1 MNTVIAVKSLIT
13 AGILCCATLSWPV
26 MSQQFSLV
34 NSNNTPMA
42 NMVVYLTPTSPSSAK
57 KIAPESTQP
66 PIEIHQENKQ
76 FSPYIT
82 VIQQGYQLK
91 FVNDDDI
98 THHIYSASGP
108 KRFSFKLR
116 KDSTQQDM
124 LFDQAGHI
132 SMGCNIHDWMSG
144 HVLVVDTPY
153 YGVTDSN
160 GNVTFDELPDS
171 EYQLVVWHPQLRAD
185 NNQFSQTITTPL
197 AEALTIQITASMDDI
212 PTQQSLDDFDF
223 LDGY

>member
-13 AGILCCATLSWPV
+13 VGILCCATLSWPV

-34 NSNNTPMA
+34 NSNHTPMA

-185 NNQFSQTITTPL
+185 NNQFSQTIITPL